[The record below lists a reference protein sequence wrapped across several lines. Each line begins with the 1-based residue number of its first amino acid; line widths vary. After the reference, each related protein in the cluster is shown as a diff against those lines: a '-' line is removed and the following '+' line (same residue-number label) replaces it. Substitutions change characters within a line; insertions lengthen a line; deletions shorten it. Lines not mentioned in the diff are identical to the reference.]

1 METSLMAP
9 TDDATHPTLVSLSG
23 RLDAA
28 TMAVMVTVT
37 VSLGWVTSAMVDLS
51 RLMFSMW
58 SQVTIGTGRP
68 VAEQDRVV

>member
-1 METSLMAP
+1 METSLTAP
-9 TDDATHPTLVSLSG
+9 RDDATHLTLVSLSG

-37 VSLGWVTSAMVDLS
+37 VSSEWVTSAMLDLS

-58 SQVTIGTGRP
+58 SLVTVGAGRP